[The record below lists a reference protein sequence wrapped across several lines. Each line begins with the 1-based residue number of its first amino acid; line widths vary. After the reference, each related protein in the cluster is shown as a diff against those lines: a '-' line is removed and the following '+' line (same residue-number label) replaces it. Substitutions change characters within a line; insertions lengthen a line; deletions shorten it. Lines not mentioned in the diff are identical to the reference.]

1 MTVQAEGTE
10 PQAVLDFWF
19 GDGLTLGWPSAPRGA
34 LWFGGGAALDTDI
47 RTRFGPQVAQ
57 AVDGGLASWE
67 ADVLH
72 RLALVI
78 LLDQFTRNVFRG
90 QARAFAGDVRAHRLA
105 TDTLARGEDAKL
117 PLVGRVFIAM
127 PLMHAEDAASQAGCV
142 RHFEQ
147 LRATCAAAQAE
158 ALQGH
163 LDAAIEHQA
172 LITAYGRFPHR
183 NAVLGR
189 VSSPQELAYLENGR
203 RFGQ

>member
-1 MTVQAEGTE
+1 MTLETEGLG

-19 GDGLTLGWPSAPRGA
+19 GDGLALGWPSAPRGA
-34 LWFGGGAALDTDI
+34 LWFGGGAALDADI
-47 RTRFGPQVAQ
+47 RTRFGALVAQ
-57 AVDGGLASWE
+57 AVDGGLTDWE
-67 ADVLH
+67 PDVHH

-90 QARAFAGDVRAHRLA
+90 QARAFAGDARAHRLA
-105 TDTLARGEDAKL
+105 ADTLARGEDAQL
-117 PLVGRVFIAM
+117 PLVGRMFIAM

-147 LRATCAAAQAE
+147 LRAGCPPAQAE

-172 LITAYGRFPHR
+172 LIATYGRFPHR

-189 VSSPQELAYLENGR
+189 ASSPQELAYLENGR

>member
-1 MTVQAEGTE
+1 MSSQADNAG

-19 GDGLTLGWPSAPRGA
+19 GDGLVLGWPSAPRGA
-34 LWFGGGAALDTDI
+34 LWFGGGAALDADI
-47 RTRFGPQVAQ
+47 RGRFGALVTQ
-57 AVDGGLASWE
+57 AVDGGLTGWE
-67 ADVLH
+67 ADVRD

-90 QARAFAGDVRAHRLA
+90 EARAFAGDARAHRLA
-105 TDTLARGEDAKL
+105 TDTLAQREDALL

-127 PLMHAEDAASQAGCV
+127 PLMHAEDGASQAGCV

-147 LRATCAAAQAE
+147 LRASCGPAQAE

-163 LDAAIEHQA
+163 LDAAIEHQT
-172 LITAYGRFPHR
+172 LITTYGRFPHR

-189 VSSPQELAYLENGR
+189 TSSPQERAYLENGR